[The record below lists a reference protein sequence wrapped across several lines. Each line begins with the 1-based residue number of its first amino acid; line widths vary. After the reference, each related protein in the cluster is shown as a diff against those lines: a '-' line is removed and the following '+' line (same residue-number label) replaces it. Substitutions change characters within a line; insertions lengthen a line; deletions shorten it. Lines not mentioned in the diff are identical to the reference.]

1 MNGGKPGLSIK
12 ETRSMNV
19 LVVEDNEE
27 VADSLAFLLDC
38 YGHRATVAEDGES
51 AVSLLCGR
59 AFELVLLDENLPGIK
74 GSAVAR
80 SIINPR
86 FAKRPFI
93 VSMTGDSEDGGLPRL
108 FDACLR
114 KPFPLDALLQ
124 AIEDARIWG
133 QASTLLAA

>member
-1 MNGGKPGLSIK
+1 MD
-12 ETRSMNV
+12 V

-51 AVSLLCGR
+51 ALLLLGGR

-80 SIINPR
+80 SIINTP

-93 VSMTGDSEDGGLPRL
+93 VSVTGDSEDGGPPQL

-124 AIEDARIWG
+124 ALEAARICG
-133 QASTLLAA
+133 KASALLAA